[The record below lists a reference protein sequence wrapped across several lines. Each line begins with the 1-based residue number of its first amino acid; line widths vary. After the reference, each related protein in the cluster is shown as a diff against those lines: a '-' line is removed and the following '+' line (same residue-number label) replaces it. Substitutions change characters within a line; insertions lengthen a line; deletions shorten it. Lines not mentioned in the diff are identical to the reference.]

1 MEVENVHTNECGCI
15 LILTCKSGGGRGEW
29 QLWFGE
35 LWLINAKSFM
45 IDCHD
50 FLVRLNQSCKEH

>member
-45 IDCHD
+45 LDCHD
-50 FLVRLNQSCKEH
+50 FLE